1 MPAAPAAPVAEGKD
15 TAEKEDK
22 KNTRSQALMKSLT
35 MAKKAGATLETKVDF
50 GSGTKSIAEIIDEC
64 GMQPQ
69 DVGFEQED
77 PTQAMIKY
85 VSGFWNREEGN
96 FPLGGERVKIK
107 VKKEFE
113 DGQFGNADPQA
124 LARVLAFIDKKDPG
138 AAQGQQH
145 DILRLA
151 GVGSGD
157 RAMDENPEDAQ
168 MAKLNDLMA
177 QFNNIKLKV
186 GNDEIDFNNPDQAGE
201 KIKGIMG
208 GMMKGVQ
215 GQVPNQNIQFPGGQ
229 MNPADMMKGI
239 MDKINFGK

>member
-1 MPAAPAAPVAEGKD
+1 
-15 TAEKEDK
+15 
-22 KNTRSQALMKSLT
+22 
-35 MAKKAGATLETKVDF
+35 
-50 GSGTKSIAEIIDEC
+50 
-64 GMQPQ
+64 MQPQ
-69 DVGFEQED
+69 DVGFEQAD
-77 PTQAMIKY
+77 PTDAMIKY

-113 DGQFGNADPQA
+113 DGQFGHADPRA
-124 LARVLAFIDKKDPG
+124 LEQVLAFIDKKDPG

-151 GVGSGD
+151 GVGSGS
-157 RAMDENPEDAQ
+157 REMDETPEDAQ

-177 QFNNIKLKV
+177 QFNNVKLKV
-186 GNDEIDFNNPDQAGE
+186 GNDEIDFSNPDQAGE
-201 KIKGIMG
+201 KIKGMMG

-229 MNPADMMKGI
+229 MNPADMMKDI
-239 MDKINFGK
+239 MGKINFGK